1 MYRVGLLILC
11 LIVMVAYGSTWV
23 GADQSPESVSEL
35 CIPMGIIA
43 LQPPSGADQQRA
55 AVDFNHSLHF
65 DFNCK
70 TCHHT
75 WEGTGAV
82 QSCSTSGC
90 HDLVKTPMKPD
101 NAGIDEEMAIRNF
114 KRAFHASCIGCHKR
128 IKEANLALEMSRK
141 PVGDK
146 LAATGPTSCAE
157 CHPRD

>member
-11 LIVMVAYGSTWV
+11 LIGMVAYGSSWV
-23 GADQSPESVSEL
+23 GADQSTESVSDM

-43 LQPPSGADQQRA
+43 LQPPSGADKQRA

-75 WEGTGAV
+75 WEGTGPV

-101 NAGIDEEMAIRNF
+101 NAGIDEEMAIRYF
-114 KRAFHASCIGCHKR
+114 KRAFHASCIGCHKQ

-141 PVGDK
+141 PVEGK